1 MSKLDHNGRPVLRA
15 DGKLLVSA
23 GYEPPDVAGVLD
35 AQLDRTEQPWV
46 VS

>member
-15 DGKLLVSA
+15 DGKLLESA
-23 GYEPPDVAGVLD
+23 DYEPPDVAGVLD